1 MPEGDTIFR
10 TAATLRHTLAG
21 KQVVRSELPRE
32 GRSIVEP
39 GTLVTSVE
47 ARGKHLLIA
56 FEGGLVLHT
65 HMQMTGSWHTYRT
78 GERWRVARE
87 RARAVV
93 EVDDAVAVCVSAPV
107 VELLRERALA
117 SHPRLSLL
125 GPDLCSDVADLD
137 EVLERVPRF
146 ASAETEVGALLLDQR
161 VACGI
166 GNVYKSE
173 VLFARRVDP
182 FAPVGSMSPV
192 DLRELYVTCSDLLRR
207 NLEGGRRM
215 TVPGGLAVYD
225 RANRPCI
232 RCGTAVVARRH
243 GENPRV
249 TYWCPSCQPSVVRA
263 PR

>member
-1 MPEGDTIFR
+1 M
-10 TAATLRHTLAG
+10 
-21 KQVVRSELPRE
+21 
-32 GRSIVEP
+32 
-39 GTLVTSVE
+39 
-47 ARGKHLLIA
+47 
-56 FEGGLVLHT
+56 
-65 HMQMTGSWHTYRT
+65 
-78 GERWRVARE
+78 
-87 RARAVV
+87 
-93 EVDDAVAVCVSAPV
+93 VAVCVSAPV

-125 GPDLCSDVADLD
+125 GPDLCSDVVDLD

-182 FAPVGSMSPV
+182 FAPIGSLTAV
-192 DLRELYVTCSDLLRR
+192 DLKQLYATASELLRR
-207 NLEGGRRM
+207 NLEGGPRT
-215 TVPGGLAVYD
+215 TVAGGLAVYD

-232 RCGTAVVARRH
+232 RCGTAVAARKH
-243 GENPRV
+243 GETPRV

-263 PR
+263 AR